1 MVSCVRDRVRRVALL
16 ALRPR
21 VRLDSASGPARWCT
35 RHPSPAVPA
44 AAAVVAA
51 MIAVDLI
58 PPSVEP
64 AVTDLAVLVPTI
76 LGAAAI
82 LVGVSRWHARWLR
95 GQIVAVLDERLG
107 GLAASV
113 DRVDRAVNHQPDGAP
128 TLAAQVAA
136 LTIAGADRAGQVA
149 AVARQ
154 LAAHGVLVRDISD
167 RLADISDR
175 LAVLERPDPK
185 EHP

>member
-1 MVSCVRDRVRRVALL
+1 
-16 ALRPR
+16 
-21 VRLDSASGPARWCT
+21 
-35 RHPSPAVPA
+35 
-44 AAAVVAA
+44 

-154 LAAHGVLVRDISD
+154 IAALGVLVRDVSD
-167 RLADISDR
+167 QLSVVTARLTA
-175 LAVLERPDPK
+175 LEQGDPDG
-185 EHP
+185 